1 MASTPNDKIKLLIPL
16 AFSIKTTM
24 YKLPI
29 QVDLII
35 CFRCFPVKI
44 IFMM

>member
-1 MASTPNDKIKLLIPL
+1 MASTPSDKIKLLIPL

-44 IFMM
+44 IFKM